1 MAVNTDQTI
10 NRPGVL
16 LTGASSQIG
25 FFALSRLVRAGFQVF
40 AVSRKGKPEA
50 FPGLK
55 HVKWLN
61 ESEGL
66 EAAKNCR
73 YLLSAG
79 PLGLASKYL
88 MTCGEIQKAV
98 VFSSS
103 SVEVK
108 QQSANQKERD
118 QILDMLS
125 AESEM
130 RSLCEYRGLKL
141 VIFRPTL
148 IYGCGLDT
156 NITRLA
162 NWITR
167 FGFMPVNGRAE
178 GLRQPVHAEDLASV
192 AVTAMLSQEDL
203 PRVLN
208 LSGGDTLSYSDMVSR
223 IFIGLGKPVR
233 LIRLPQWLFL
243 LLAKFLSTINLASGV
258 NDEMIRRQRLD
269 LVFEDTQAR
278 QLLNYKPRAF
288 APSAHDFLL
297 PDVD

>member
-1 MAVNTDQTI
+1 MAANTDQAI

-25 FFALSRLVRAGFQVF
+25 FFVLPRLVRAGFRVF

-50 FPGLK
+50 FPDLK

-66 EAAKNCR
+66 EAAKNCQH
-73 YLLSAG
+73 LLSAG

-88 MTCGEIQKAV
+88 MTCGEFEKAV
-98 VFSSS
+98 IFSSS

-118 QILDMLS
+118 QILNMLLV
-125 AESEM
+125 ESEI
-130 RSLCEYRGLKL
+130 RSISEKKGLKL

-203 PRVLN
+203 PQVLN
-208 LSGGDTLSYSDMVSR
+208 LSGGDTLNYSDMVSK